1 MPELTPNQFETFLLI
16 YAAHVDYN
24 YSESEKEYILSHT
37 TREDYDAMHHLF
49 HSVSEYQGLK
59 VILDCRKKYFQ
70 SKEEQHLM
78 QDKIVQLF
86 QSDGEYS
93 RAEKVFLS
101 FLDKMIDAEI

>member
-86 QSDGEYS
+86 KADGVYS

-101 FLDKMIDAEI
+101 FLNRMIAEEV

>member
-24 YSESEKEYILSHT
+24 YSECEKEYILSHT
-37 TREDYDAMHHLF
+37 TREDYNAMHHLF

-59 VILDCRKKYFQ
+59 VILEHSKKHFLLQ
-70 SKEEQHLM
+70 SEQIELY
-78 QDKIVQLF
+78 DKIVSLF
-86 QSDGEYS
+86 KADGDYS

-101 FLDKMIDAEI
+101 FLDKMTDVEI